1 MTEVNQHQ
9 NHTFQNSL
17 PKVALTAQ
25 QTAFAIP
32 ELRSHIAIFLN
43 TKDISNLTRTC
54 RNCHRIWLTELFTV
68 VSLHRPPPAH
78 FLALLETYGHHVRK
92 LALEFPH
99 CEADF
104 LKILQLTPN
113 TCTLELY
120 RASFSKSKMEE
131 IVSSAPANL
140 RGITMTLEQ
149 EESDSIRDE
158 LFPLLA
164 HFGHLR
170 SIFWVGS
177 SCSYKRSIHD
187 DDIARVMEA
196 CPQLTALHLGCVNL
210 LSSEP
215 EPFLEEEASEAL
227 PTDIETTRL
236 CAGRRLRALSLS
248 SCTVSDES
256 LLRLLGISSVDRGV
270 FAQAHPLVR
279 LNLDLNH
286 MQTNAVTSR
295 SITRIL
301 QECHS
306 LEALML
312 SNTKVVPARLFQD
325 GQEWPCAQSLRRLHL
340 DIKTHE
346 YLELMSDRDQELMR
360 DRLRSLTKLESL
372 YFVGY
377 PLGFAALED
386 VSLAQS
392 LERADLTLEVGAPWD
407 YFEGFTGAH
416 MLAQG
421 NAWLK
426 SQLPRRWGCT
436 IRAGPR
442 THYHFTYWHDQA
454 PKSDVAVL
462 L

>member
-17 PKVALTAQ
+17 PRVALTAR

-43 TKDISNLTRTC
+43 TKDILSLTRTC
-54 RNCHRIWLTELFTV
+54 RNWHRIWLIELLTV
-68 VSLHRPPPAH
+68 VSLHRPPSAH
-78 FLALLETYGHHVRK
+78 FLARLETYGHHVRK

-99 CEADF
+99 CEAHF

-113 TCTLELY
+113 ICTLELY
-120 RASFSKSKMEE
+120 RASLSKSKMEE
-131 IVSSAPANL
+131 IVSFAPASL
-140 RGITMTLEQ
+140 RGVAVTLEQ
-149 EESDSIRDE
+149 EESAAVRDE

-177 SCSYKRSIHD
+177 SRPYMRSIHD

-196 CPQLTALHLGCVNL
+196 CPQLTALHLGCVKL

-215 EPFLEEEASEAL
+215 EPFLEEEASGAL
-227 PTDIETTRL
+227 PADIEASRF
-236 CAGRRLRALSLS
+236 CAGRRLRTLSLS

-256 LLRLLGISSVDRGV
+256 LLRLLGISPVDHGV

-279 LNLDLNH
+279 LDLDLNH

-301 QECHS
+301 QECPS

-312 SNTKVVPARLFQD
+312 SNTKVVPAHLFQD

-346 YLELMSDRDQELMR
+346 YLESMSDRDQELMR

-386 VSLAQS
+386 LSLVQS

-407 YFEGFTGAH
+407 YFEEFAGAQS
-416 MLAQG
+416 LAQG
-421 NAWLK
+421 NEWLK
-426 SQLPRRWGCT
+426 RQLPRRWGCT
-436 IRAGPR
+436 IRAGSR
-442 THYHFTYWHDQA
+442 THYHLTYRHDQA
-454 PKSDVAVL
+454 PTSDVAVL